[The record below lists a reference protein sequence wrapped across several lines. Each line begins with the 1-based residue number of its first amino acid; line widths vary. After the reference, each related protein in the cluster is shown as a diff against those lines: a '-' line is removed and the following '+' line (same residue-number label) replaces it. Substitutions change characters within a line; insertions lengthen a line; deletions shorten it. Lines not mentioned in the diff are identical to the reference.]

1 MTNQSESRLDRI
13 EQALE
18 NERIVVADL
27 RASVE
32 VLKLTADSQ
41 NAAMSELKLSVNALL
56 EVAQIHQ
63 QDM

>member
-41 NAAMSELKLSVNALL
+41 NAAISELKLSVNALL